1 MGLNKNL
8 LVIIRLIV
16 VLILTIN
23 ATNFE
28 LYPSLDRYLNYN
40 VFTQVASLFALC
52 LTFAIS
58 LDRVVVIDDI
68 FNAVAATLLFM
79 LIARP
84 IAQRYKAKHYVRKGY
99 IDDVVNHGW
108 LEGRG
113 THPLNMHGLINV
125 F

>member
-1 MGLNKNL
+1 MELNKNL

-28 LYPSLDRYLNYN
+28 LYPSLDHYLNYN

-58 LDRVVVIDDI
+58 VDRALVIDDI
-68 FNAVAATLLFM
+68 FNAIAATLVFM

-84 IAQRYKAKHYVRKGY
+84 IAQRYKTKRYERKGY